1 MSVRKEKIVST
12 DPGSIGFG
20 ALSLCAALCCSALAQ
35 VYPGLPA
42 GGSGTSGYTPPK
54 GGYSSSAGIAIGA
67 GAAAGVAVAY
77 LALRNR
83 PTMVGCVEASSDG
96 TKLMNEKD
104 QKSYALI
111 ASNDVALSPG
121 ERVALKGK
129 KTTDDA
135 GKLSFEVHKLV
146 KDYGSCKQ

>member
-1 MSVRKEKIVST
+1 MSARILVRLVL
-12 DPGSIGFG
+12 
-20 ALSLCAALCCSALAQ
+20 AASLCAALSSSALAQ
-35 VYPGLPA
+35 MYPGGTT
-42 GGSGTSGYTPPK
+42 GGGTSTPGTPGYTPPK
-54 GGYSSSAGIAIGA
+54 GGYSSSTGIAIGA

-83 PTMVGCVEASSDG
+83 PTMVGCVEGSSDG

-104 QKSYALI
+104 QKTYALV
-111 ASNDVALSPG
+111 ASNNVVLSPG

>member
-1 MSVRKEKIVST
+1 MSARILLRLVLAVSL
-12 DPGSIGFG
+12 SA
-20 ALSLCAALCCSALAQ
+20 ALSGSALAQ
-35 VYPGLPA
+35 MYPGGTA
-42 GGSGTSGYTPPK
+42 GGGMPGTPGYTPPK
-54 GGYSSSAGIAIGA
+54 GGYSSSTGIAIGA

-104 QKSYALI
+104 QKTYALI
-111 ASNDVALSPG
+111 ASNDVVLEPG
-121 ERVALKGK
+121 QRVALKGK
-129 KTTDDA
+129 KTTSDS

-146 KDYGSCKQ
+146 KDYGSCAQ

>member
-1 MSVRKEKIVST
+1 MSIRILVRLVL
-12 DPGSIGFG
+12 
-20 ALSLCAALCCSALAQ
+20 ALSLAAALSSSALAQ
-35 VYPGLPA
+35 MYPGGTT
-42 GGSGTSGYTPPK
+42 GGGTSTPGYTPPK
-54 GGYSSSAGIAIGA
+54 GGYSSATGIAIGA
-67 GAAAGVAVAY
+67 GVAAGVAVAY

-83 PTMVGCVEASSDG
+83 PAVVGCVEASSDG
-96 TKLMNEKD
+96 TKLMNDKD
-104 QKSYALI
+104 QKTYALI
-111 ASNDVALSPG
+111 ASNGVVLSPG

>member
-1 MSVRKEKIVST
+1 MSARILVRLVLAVSLST
-12 DPGSIGFG
+12 
-20 ALSLCAALCCSALAQ
+20 ALSGSGLAQ
-35 VYPGLPA
+35 MYPGGTA
-42 GGSGTSGYTPPK
+42 GGGTGMPGTPGYTPPK
-54 GGYSSSAGIAIGA
+54 GGYSSSTGIAIGA

-83 PTMVGCVEASSDG
+83 PAVVGCVEASSDG
-96 TKLMNEKD
+96 TKLMNDKD
-104 QKSYALI
+104 QKTYALI
-111 ASNDVALSPG
+111 ASNGVVLSPG

>member
-1 MSVRKEKIVST
+1 M
-12 DPGSIGFG
+12 
-20 ALSLCAALCCSALAQ
+20 
-35 VYPGLPA
+35 YP
-42 GGSGTSGYTPPK
+42 SGTSGGGASTSGTPGYTPPK
-54 GGYSSSAGIAIGA
+54 GGYSSSTGIAIGA

-104 QKSYALI
+104 QKTYALI
-111 ASNDVALSPG
+111 ASNDVVLSPG

-129 KTTDDA
+129 KTEDDS
-135 GKLSFEVHKLV
+135 GKLGFEVHKLV